1 MGDITTTKLLPRQ
14 AFGCYGDGG
23 AIFTNDEE
31 LASKIDSI
39 RLHGKGNQKY
49 DNIRIG
55 INSRLDTLQAAI
67 LIEKLKIFPEELVL
81 RQEVSNAYSKKL
93 ENLNNLKVPRLL
105 DHIKAPEHNTL

>member
-1 MGDITTTKLLPRQ
+1 MGDITTTASSAKPL
-14 AFGCYGDGG
+14 GCYGDGG

-55 INSRLDTLQAAI
+55 INSRLDTQAAI

-81 RQEVSNAYSKKL
+81 RQEVSNAYSKAR
-93 ENLNNLKVPRLL
+93 ES
-105 DHIKAPEHNTL
+105 